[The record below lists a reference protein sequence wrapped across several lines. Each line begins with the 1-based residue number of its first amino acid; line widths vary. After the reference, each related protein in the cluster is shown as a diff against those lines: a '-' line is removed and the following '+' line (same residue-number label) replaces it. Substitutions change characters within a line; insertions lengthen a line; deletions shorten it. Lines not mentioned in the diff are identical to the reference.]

1 MKTSKFSEEQVVKI
15 LEEGDKG
22 EQTVDELCR
31 KHGIHKQT
39 YYGWRK

>member
-15 LEEGDKG
+15 LEEGQSG
-22 EQTVDELCR
+22 QQPIEELCR

-39 YYGWRK
+39 YYGGRT